1 MTTASP
7 TPPDGA
13 RTPADGGTAPAPEA
27 PAPTPAPPKSPW
39 IFHQGEFI
47 RAGDLYMGPG
57 LQGLHYGTGVFEGI
71 RSYAV
76 PDPGTPSAPR
86 SGGPETSGPD
96 DDRDARAAAG
106 TYLFQAAEHY
116 ARLHRSCRLMRLDLP
131 HSVSELVDITAE
143 LLRRN
148 ELNGHAYIR
157 PVVHKLAL
165 RPGTPFGV
173 RLSGVSTALTIMAM
187 PMGAYVSRDGI
198 SCGVSSWRR
207 IPDSSLPVNAKVTG
221 GYANNALAVDEASA
235 AGYDD
240 AIMLNQRG
248 EVAEASTANIFVVR
262 DGQVATPHLGADI
275 LPGLTRAAV
284 IDLLASEGGP
294 RTAERTVL
302 RSELHM
308 ADEVFLTG
316 TGCQVVPVVTI
327 DGRPVGDGV
336 PGPVTRLV
344 QELHHRATSGQLP
357 AYRHLNHP
365 VVFRS
370 DRAGTGTRP

>member
-1 MTTASP
+1 MTTSSP
-7 TPPDGA
+7 TSSTGTHTTSPES
-13 RTPADGGTAPAPEA
+13 PATAPV
-27 PAPTPAPPKSPW
+27 PPKTPW

-71 RSYAV
+71 RSYALPGPGPDAPSV
-76 PDPGTPSAPR
+76 PPSDGAE
-86 SGGPETSGPD
+86 SSGPAGGD
-96 DDRDARAAAG
+96 EPAAPG
-106 TYLFQAAEHY
+106 PYLFQAAEHY

-131 HSVSELVDITAE
+131 HSVPELVEITAE

-148 ELNGHAYIR
+148 GLNGNAYIR

-165 RPGTPFGV
+165 QPGTPFGV

-198 SCGVSSWRR
+198 TCGVSSWRR

-248 EVAEASTANIFVVR
+248 EVAEASTANLFVVR
-262 DGQVATPHLGADI
+262 DGQIATPHLGSDI
-275 LPGLTRAAV
+275 LPGLTRAVV
-284 IDLLASEGGP
+284 IDLLASEGGL
-294 RTAERTVL
+294 RTAERSVL

-327 DGRPVGDGV
+327 DGRRVGDGL
-336 PGPVTRLV
+336 PGPTTRLV
-344 QELHHRATSGQLP
+344 QELHHRAVSGQLP

-365 VVFRS
+365 VTFPIAPAT
-370 DRAGTGTRP
+370 DTRP

>member
-1 MTTASP
+1 MTTSSP
-7 TPPDGA
+7 TPPTG
-13 RTPADGGTAPAPEA
+13 THTSADGTAATAPEP
-27 PAPTPAPPKSPW
+27 PGTPPAPPKTPW

-71 RSYAV
+71 RSYAL
-76 PDPGTPSAPR
+76 PAPGTPSAPPS
-86 SGGPETSGPD
+86 SGAESSGPD
-96 DDRDARAAAG
+96 GGRDEPAAPG
-106 TYLFQAAEHY
+106 PYLFQAAEHY
-116 ARLHRSCRLMRLDLP
+116 ARLHRSCRLMRLDMP
-131 HSVSELVDITAE
+131 HSVPELVDITAE

-157 PVVHKLAL
+157 PIVHKLAL
-165 RPGTPFGV
+165 QPGTPFGV

-198 SCGVSSWRR
+198 TCGVSSWRR

-248 EVAEASTANIFVVR
+248 EVAEASTANLFVVR
-262 DGQVATPHLGADI
+262 DGQIATPHLGSDI
-275 LPGLTRAAV
+275 LPGLTRAVV
-284 IDLLASEGGP
+284 IDLLASEGGL

-302 RSELHM
+302 RSELHT

-344 QELHHRATSGQLP
+344 QELHHRAVSGQLP

-365 VVFRS
+365 VAFPSARP
-370 DRAGTGTRP
+370 GTDTRP